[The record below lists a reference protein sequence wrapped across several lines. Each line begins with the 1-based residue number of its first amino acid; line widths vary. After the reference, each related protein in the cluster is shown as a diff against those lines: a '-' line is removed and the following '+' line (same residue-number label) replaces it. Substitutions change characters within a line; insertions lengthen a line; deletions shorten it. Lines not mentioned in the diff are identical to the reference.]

1 MKPFKVLSIDGG
13 GIKGLYAATILAE
26 VELALQQREGP
37 DVRLVDFVDLICGTS
52 TGGLIALALALRIP
66 ASRVCA
72 FYEQHGPAIFRG
84 SHRLPARVRQIV
96 CGGKFSDRVLRAALV
111 EMFQTRTIGESDCLL
126 CIPTYDVTHGT
137 YGIFKFDHPEGQ
149 LVRHNKLSMVDV
161 ALATSA
167 APTFFPLAQIGA
179 EHNTQYIDGGVWA
192 NNPSLVGYL
201 EASRYFV
208 GAGKAYD
215 HLTLLSISALSVG
228 SGKSPGLRRRR
239 SFAAW
244 GADLFEPGLVG
255 QSEFADVF
263 MQFLTAEPMNALTYL
278 RIPSPPISRE
288 QARFIQLDLADRRS
302 LDLMKQFARQM
313 YHHYRMRPGLMEFFA
328 TRKTYRTHSSV
339 VQGQTDSATIDA
351 LTTAT

>member
-26 VELALQQREGP
+26 VEAALQQKEGP
-37 DVRLVDFVDLICGTS
+37 DVRLVDFVDLLCGTS

-66 ASRVCA
+66 ASRVCE
-72 FYEQHGPAIFRG
+72 FYEQRGPAIFRG
-84 SHRLPARVRQIV
+84 SHRWAARARQILY
-96 CGGKFSDRVLRAALV
+96 GGKFSDRVLRAALV
-111 EMFQTRTIGESDCLL
+111 EMFEARTIGESECLL

-137 YGIFKFDHPEGQ
+137 YGIFKFDHPEGE
-149 LVRHNKLSMVDV
+149 LVRHNKLTMVDV

-167 APTFFPLAQIGA
+167 APTFFPLAQIDA
-179 EHNTQYIDGGVWA
+179 EFKTQYIDGGVWA

-201 EASRYFV
+201 EALKYFV

-228 SGKSPGLRRRR
+228 SGKPPGLRRRR

-244 GADLFEPGLVG
+244 GAGLFEPGFVG

-263 MQFLTAEPMNALTYL
+263 MQFLSAEPANALTYH
-278 RIPSPPISRE
+278 RIHSPAISRE
-288 QARFIQLDLADRRS
+288 QTRFIQLDFADPRALA
-302 LDLMKQFARQM
+302 LMKQFGREM
-313 YHHYRMRPGLMEFFA
+313 YHKQRRLRGLTDFFA
-328 TRKTYRTHSSV
+328 TRKTYRTRT
-339 VQGQTDSATIDA
+339 GQDA
-351 LTTAT
+351 QPLVTSLGERD